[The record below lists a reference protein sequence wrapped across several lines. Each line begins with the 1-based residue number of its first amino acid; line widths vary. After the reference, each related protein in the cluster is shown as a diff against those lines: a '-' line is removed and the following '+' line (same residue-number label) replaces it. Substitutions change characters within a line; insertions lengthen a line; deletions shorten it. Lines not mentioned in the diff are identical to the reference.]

1 MFGKKK
7 REEDNFEEFEE
18 YSSDEGYEPQFPENR
33 DPDAYDEP
41 MDEAEYYPEES
52 GYDEYEET
60 YDGEE
65 AYDNEAYEEES
76 SWARDDEEYDEDYDE
91 EPEDKPE
98 PRSIFRPETRKPNFV
113 VSVLLNTIRVLIVI
127 VVLAGVAGLGALAG
141 IAKGYVDTAPELNL
155 VAMDTQAQTSFIYDC
170 NGNLITEYK
179 GTENRVL
186 VSLAAMPKM
195 LRNAFIAVEDARFY
209 SHNGV
214 DLKRIVGA
222 LVFNL
227 TSSSTQGGSTITQQ
241 LIKNTLL
248 SSEQSYKR
256 KIQEAYLALQLEN
269 RYTKDQ
275 ILETYL
281 NTIFLGENYY
291 GVQVAAQGYFGKNL
305 GELSIRECAILA
317 GTTNNPYYY
326 NPRRN
331 LYTRKS
337 DEKDYAAVTNN
348 RTNYVLRCMYENQ
361 FITKEQYEEALNP
374 ATAHVLQE
382 APSSGDS
389 MYKYPHYVEYAV
401 KEVVNIFL
409 ELNGL
414 EDNATNRAAM
424 ENKLRTGGYR
434 VKLAIDPNIQ
444 ETVETTLQNWSKYP
458 SLRDPSDK
466 VFRTKN
472 SDGTYTETIE
482 PQAACA
488 VLDYRT
494 GELKAIVGSRTEVT
508 ARKTLNRATD
518 MKMPVG
524 SSIKPIAVYAPALE
538 LGCSPATVVYNMPIP
553 ISGWKDSKGN
563 DSWPKNYGGG
573 GYVGPETLRTAMAKS
588 HNTSAASTL
597 MSYVGVERSV
607 DFLHRLGIDDG
618 HIDATPFGLSLGSSG
633 ITPLQ
638 MTVAFGV
645 LANGG
650 VYQEPISV
658 LGISDS
664 ANHVVWDGHQ
674 HQERRKVF
682 SPSTSWLIVDMLK
695 TAVQSG
701 TGTSAKISGQ
711 IVGGKTGTN
720 SDQKG
725 VFFSGMTGYY
735 ASALWVGHDNYKALS
750 SKSTGS
756 GAAAPLWQA
765 YMSKIHQGL
774 DKKDILDGNPSD
786 YGLVKVTTCA
796 VSGQLA
802 TDACRN
808 DAMGY
813 GVVTDWWAKGTEP
826 TVNCQMHTNMTVCAE
841 SGMPPS
847 PNCPYTVTRGVVT
860 IPTGHPLYNLLGQY
874 QSVIEEYL
882 GSTAVTSNTVCT
894 LHSGFYQQPTMPD
907 QFPGYDQGG
916 YQGGYDQGSYDQ
928 GGSDQSFADA
938 RQVLTMAETMMAS
951 MDPNS
956 EQYRAIQNAADYLR
970 MLIGGGGAN
979 QSDVMSAMQTLTQAM
994 GGIY

>member
-7 REEDNFEEFEE
+7 REAELEELEDYASEQGPAPFFPGSDCPETE
-18 YSSDEGYEPQFPENR
+18 YDPE
-33 DPDAYDEP
+33 YDEF
-41 MDEAEYYPEES
+41 AED
-52 GYDEYEET
+52 GYAQAEGGWGAEDDEYEE
-60 YDGEE
+60 
-65 AYDNEAYEEES
+65 
-76 SWARDDEEYDEDYDE
+76 
-91 EPEDKPE
+91 EPAEKPE

-113 VSVLLNTIRVLIVI
+113 VSVLLNTVRVLIVLA
-127 VVLAGVAGLGALAG
+127 VLAGVAGLGALAG

-155 VAMDTQAQTSFIYDC
+155 VALDTQAQTSFIYDS
-170 NGNLITEYK
+170 NNNLITEYK

-186 VSLAAMPKM
+186 VSLDAMPKR

-209 SHNGV
+209 SHSGV

-222 LVFNL
+222 FVFNL
-227 TSSSTQGGSTITQQ
+227 TSSGTQGGSTITQQ

-256 KIQEAYLALQLEN
+256 KIQEAYLALQLEIK
-269 RYTKDQ
+269 YTKDE
-275 ILETYL
+275 ILECYL
-281 NTIFLGENYY
+281 NTIYLGENYY
-291 GVQVAAQGYFGKNL
+291 GVQVAAQGYFGKEL
-305 GELSIRECAILA
+305 GDLTLRECAILA

-331 LYTRKS
+331 LYSRRS

-348 RTNYVLRCMYENQ
+348 RTDYVLRCMYENQ
-361 FITKEQYEEALNP
+361 FITREEYEAALDP
-374 ATAHVLQE
+374 ATAQVLPE
-382 APSSGDS
+382 APVSGDG
-389 MYKYPHYVEYAV
+389 MYPYAHYVEYAV
-401 KEVVNIFL
+401 KEVVGILL

-414 EDNATNRAAM
+414 EDNAANRTAM
-424 ENKLRTGGYR
+424 ENKFRTGGYS
-434 VKLAIDPNIQ
+434 VKLAIDPTIQ
-444 ETVETTLQNWSKYP
+444 ETVESTLQNWSKYP

-466 VFRTKN
+466 VYRTRN
-472 SDGTYTETIE
+472 SDGTFTETVE

-494 GELKAIVGSRTEVT
+494 GELKAIVGSRTPVT
-508 ARKTLNRATD
+508 AKKTLNRATD

-538 LGCSPATVVYNMPIP
+538 LGRSPASVVYNMPLP
-553 ISGWKDSKGN
+553 ISGWKDARGN
-563 DSWPKNYGGG
+563 DTWPKNYGGA

-588 HNTSAASTL
+588 HNTSAASVL
-597 MSYVGVERSV
+597 MTMVGVDRSV

-664 ANHVVWDGHQ
+664 AGNVVWDGHQ
-674 HQERRKVF
+674 HQDRRRVF
-682 SPSTSWLIVDMLK
+682 SDSTSWLIVDMLK

-711 IVGGKTGTN
+711 VVGGKTGTN

-725 VFFSGMTGYY
+725 VFFAGVTGYY
-735 ASALWVGHDNYKALS
+735 SSALWVGHDNYKALS

-774 DKKDILDGNPSD
+774 EKRDILDGNPAD

-802 TDACRN
+802 TEACRN

-826 TVNCQMHTNMTVCAE
+826 TVSCQMHTVQTVCSE
-841 SGMPPS
+841 SHMPAS
-847 PNCPYTVTRGVVT
+847 QYCPNPVQQGVIT
-860 IPTGHPLYNLLGQY
+860 IPSGHPLYNLLAQY
-874 QSVIEEYL
+874 PDVIAQYL
-882 GSTAVTSNTVCT
+882 GTTAAYSNTVCT
-894 LHSGFYQQPTMPD
+894 LHTEYTQSPEPVYQDPQSTAGAQQMLAMADNMLRTLDPADPK
-907 QFPGYDQGG
+907 
-916 YQGGYDQGSYDQ
+916 YQ
-928 GGSDQSFADA
+928 A
-938 RQVLTMAETMMAS
+938 V
-951 MDPNS
+951 
-956 EQYRAIQNAADYLR
+956 QNAADYLR
-970 MLIGGGGAN
+970 LLLGSETTD
-979 QSDVMSAMQTLTQAM
+979 QSELQNAMDTLTMAM

>member
-7 REEDNFEEFEE
+7 RSPEQAE
-18 YSSDEGYEPQFPENR
+18 YEAYSADEGYQPLFTDAEEPEDYGAADSGAWSDAPEYEE
-33 DPDAYDEP
+33 YDGQE
-41 MDEAEYYPEES
+41 EYEDYEGYD
-52 GYDEYEET
+52 GYDEAP
-60 YDGEE
+60 DGQ
-65 AYDNEAYEEES
+65 ES
-76 SWARDDEEYDEDYDE
+76 TWAVDDDDDEYDE
-91 EPEDKPE
+91 EPEEKPE
-98 PRSIFRPETRKPNFV
+98 RRTIFRPEDRKPNFV
-113 VSVLLNTIRVLIVI
+113 VSVLLNTVRVLIVLA
-127 VVLAGVAGLGALAG
+127 VLAGVAGLGALAG

-155 VAMDTQAQTSFIYDC
+155 VALDSQAQTSFIYDS
-170 NGNLITEYK
+170 NNNLITEYK

-186 VSLAAMPKM
+186 VSLDAMPKR

-209 SHNGV
+209 SHSGV

-222 LVFNL
+222 FVSNL
-227 TSSSTQGGSTITQQ
+227 SSSGTQGGSTITQQ

-256 KIQEAYLALQLEN
+256 KIQEAYLAIQLES
-269 RYTKDQ
+269 RYSKDQ
-275 ILETYL
+275 ILESYL
-281 NTIFLGENYY
+281 NTIYLGENYY
-291 GVQVAAQGYFGKNL
+291 GVQVAAQGYFGKDL
-305 GELSIRECAILA
+305 GDLTLRECAILA
-317 GTTNNPYYY
+317 GATNNPYYY

-337 DEKDYAAVTNN
+337 EDRDYAAVTNN
-348 RTNYVLRCMYENQ
+348 RTDYVLRCMYENQ
-361 FITKEQYEEALNP
+361 YITKEEYEAALDP
-374 ATAHVLQE
+374 ATANVLRE
-382 APSSGDS
+382 APASGDG

-401 KEVVNIFL
+401 KEVVSILL

-414 EDNATNRAAM
+414 EDNAANRTAM
-424 ENKLRTGGYR
+424 ENKFRTGGFS
-434 VKLAIDPNIQ
+434 VKLAIDPAIQ
-444 ETVETTLQNWSKYP
+444 ETVESTLQNWSKYP

-472 SDGTYTETIE
+472 SDGTYTEVIQ

-494 GELKAIVGSRTEVT
+494 GELKAIVGSRNEVT
-508 ARKTLNRATD
+508 AKKTLNRATD

-538 LGCSPATVVYNMPIP
+538 LGRSPASVVYNMPVPIP
-553 ISGWKDSKGN
+553 GWKDAKGN

-597 MSYVGVERSV
+597 MTMVGVERSV

-664 ANHVVWDGHQ
+664 AGHVIWDGHQ

-682 SPSTSWLIVDMLK
+682 SPSTSWMIVDMLK

-711 IVGGKTGTN
+711 VVGGKTGTN

-725 VFFSGMTGYY
+725 VFFSGITGYY

-774 DKKDILDGNPSD
+774 AKKEILEGNPQD
-786 YGLVKVTTCA
+786 YGLVKVTTCV

-802 TDACRN
+802 TEACRN
-808 DAMGY
+808 DVLGY

-826 TVNCQMHTNMTVCAE
+826 TVSCQMHTTQVIC
-841 SGMPPS
+841 SDSKMPAS
-847 PNCPYTVTRGVVT
+847 SYCPHPVQAGVIT
-860 IPTGHPLYNLLGQY
+860 IPSGHPLYNLLAQPQY
-874 QSVIEEYL
+874 KDVIEQYL
-882 GSTAVTSNTVCT
+882 GSSAAYSNTVCT
-894 LHSGFYQQPTMPD
+894 IHNEY
-907 QFPGYDQGG
+907 
-916 YQGGYDQGSYDQ
+916 YQGTEPSGQNPEDP
-928 GGSDQSFADA
+928 QSNAEA
-938 RQVLTMAETMMAS
+938 RQVLAMAES
-951 MDPNS
+951 MLGTLDPTS
-956 EQYRAIQNAADYLR
+956 PKYQAVQNAADYLR
-970 MLIGGGGAN
+970 MLLNSGGS
-979 QSDVMSAMQTLTQAM
+979 QEDILTAMQTLTMAM

>member
-7 REEDNFEEFEE
+7 REEDFEE
-18 YSSDEGYEPQFPENR
+18 YEEFSQEEGYAPLFPEADDADAGYEPADNAQ
-33 DPDAYDEP
+33 YMDEP
-41 MDEAEYYPEES
+41 EY
-52 GYDEYEET
+52 GEYEEA
-60 YDGEE
+60 EPE
-65 AYDNEAYEEES
+65 QQA
-76 SWARDDEEYDEDYDE
+76 SWGADDEEYEYDED
-91 EPEDKPE
+91 PEDKPE

-113 VSVLLNTIRVLIVI
+113 VSVLLNTIRMLIVI

-155 VAMDTQAQTSFIYDC
+155 VALDSQAQTSFIYDS
-170 NGNLITEYK
+170 NGKLITEYK

-186 VSLAAMPKM
+186 VSLDAMPKR

-209 SHNGV
+209 SHSGV
-214 DLKRIVGA
+214 DLKRIAGA
-222 LVFNL
+222 FLSNL
-227 TSSSTQGGSTITQQ
+227 TSSGTQGGSTITQQ

-256 KIQEAYLALQLEN
+256 KIQEAYLALQLES

-275 ILETYL
+275 ILESYL
-281 NTIFLGENYY
+281 NTIYLGENYY

-305 GELSIRECAILA
+305 GELTLRECAILA
-317 GTTNNPYYY
+317 GATNNPYYY

-331 LYTRKS
+331 LYTRKG
-337 DEKDYAAVTNN
+337 EGKDYAAITNN

-361 FITKEQYEEALNP
+361 FITKEQYQEALNP
-374 ATAHVLQE
+374 ETATVLRD
-382 APSSGDS
+382 APVSGNG

-401 KEVVNIFL
+401 KEIVNIFL

-414 EDNATNRAAM
+414 EDNSANRAAM
-424 ENKLRTGGYR
+424 ENKFRTGGYS
-434 VKLAIDPNIQ
+434 VKLAIDTNIQ
-444 ETVETTLQNWSKYP
+444 ETVESTLQNWSKYP

-472 SDGTYTETIE
+472 SDGTYTEVIQ
-482 PQAACA
+482 PQAACV

-494 GELKAIVGSRTEVT
+494 GELKAIVGSRNPVT
-508 ARKTLNRATD
+508 AKKTLNRATD

-538 LGCSPATVVYNMPIP
+538 LGASPASVVYNMPIP

-588 HNTSAASTL
+588 HNTAAASTL
-597 MSYVGVERSV
+597 LTKVGVNRSV
-607 DFLHRLGIDDG
+607 DFLHRMGIDDG

-650 VYQEPISV
+650 KYQEPISV

-664 ANHVVWDGHQ
+664 AGNVVWDGHK
-674 HQERRKVF
+674 HQDTRIVF
-682 SPSTSWLIVDMLK
+682 SASTSWMIVDMLQSV
-695 TAVQSG
+695 VQKG
-701 TGTSAKISGQ
+701 TGTGAKIKGQ
-711 IVGGKTGTN
+711 TVGGKTGTN

-735 ASALWVGHDNYKALS
+735 ASALWIGHDNYKALS

-765 YMSKIHQGL
+765 YMSKIHEGL
-774 DKKDILDGNPSD
+774 PNKEILTGDPSE

-808 DAMGY
+808 DTMGY
-813 GVVTDWWAKGTEP
+813 GTVTDWWAKGTEP
-826 TVNCQMHTNMTVCAE
+826 TVSCQMHTIQNVCSE
-841 SGMPPS
+841 TGMLAS
-847 PNCPYTVTRGVVT
+847 PYCPHPEQRGVIT
-860 IPTGHPLYNLLGQY
+860 IPSGHPLYNLLGQY

-882 GSTAVTSNTVCT
+882 GSTAATSNMVCT
-894 LHSGFYQQPTMPD
+894 LHNEFYQAPAPSNSGD
-907 QFPGYDQGG
+907 
-916 YQGGYDQGSYDQ
+916 S
-928 GGSDQSFADA
+928 QSFPEA
-938 RQVLTMAETMMAS
+938 RQALMLSDSLLSTLDPGSS
-951 MDPNS
+951 MY
-956 EQYRAIQNAADYLR
+956 QAIQNAADYLR
-970 MLIGGGGAN
+970 MLLGADYPN
-979 QSDVMSAMQTLTQAM
+979 EADIMAAVETLTRAM

>member
-7 REEDNFEEFEE
+7 RGEDFEE
-18 YSSDEGYEPQFPENR
+18 YEGFSSEEGYEPLFPENGDSEAEYEPADEYGPADEYEPADEY
-33 DPDAYDEP
+33 DPETYEYTEEGEAYDE
-41 MDEAEYYPEES
+41 
-52 GYDEYEET
+52 
-60 YDGEE
+60 EE
-65 AYDNEAYEEES
+65 A
-76 SWARDDEEYDEDYDE
+76 SWGNDDEMYDE
-91 EPEDKPE
+91 EPEDQPE

-113 VSVLLNTIRVLIVI
+113 VSVLLNTVRMLIVI
-127 VVLAGVAGLGALAG
+127 LVLAGVAGLGALAG

-155 VAMDTQAQTSFIYDC
+155 VALDSQAQTSFIYDS

-186 VSLAAMPKM
+186 VSLDAMPKR

-209 SHNGV
+209 SHSGV
-214 DLKRIVGA
+214 DLKRIAGA
-222 LVFNL
+222 FLSNL
-227 TSSSTQGGSTITQQ
+227 TSSGTQGGSTITQQ

-256 KIQEAYLALQLEN
+256 KIQEAYLALQLES

-275 ILETYL
+275 ILESYL
-281 NTIFLGENYY
+281 NTIYLGENYY
-291 GVQVAAQGYFGKNL
+291 GVQVAAQGYFGKDL
-305 GELSIRECAILA
+305 GDLTLRECAILA
-317 GTTNNPYYY
+317 GATNNPYYY

-337 DEKDYAAVTNN
+337 DEKDYAKVTNN
-348 RTNYVLRCMYENQ
+348 RTDYVLRCMYENQ
-361 FITKEQYEEALNP
+361 FITKEQYQEALDP
-374 ATAHVLQE
+374 ATASVLPE
-382 APSSGDS
+382 APVSGDG

-401 KEVVNIFL
+401 KEIVNIFL

-414 EDNATNRAAM
+414 EDNSTNRAAM
-424 ENKLRTGGYR
+424 ENKFRTGGYR
-434 VKLAIDPNIQ
+434 VKLAIDTNIQ
-444 ETVETTLQNWSKYP
+444 ETVEETLRNWSKYP

-472 SDGTYTETIE
+472 SDGTYTEIIQ

-494 GELKAIVGSRTEVT
+494 GELKAIIGSRTEVT
-508 ARKTLNRATD
+508 AKKTLNRATD

-538 LGCSPATVVYNMPIP
+538 LGASPASVVYNMPVP
-553 ISGWKDSKGN
+553 IAGWKDAKGN

-588 HNTSAASTL
+588 HNTAAASVL
-597 MSYVGVERSV
+597 LSMVGVDRSV
-607 DFLHRLGIDDG
+607 DFLHRLGIDDS

-650 VYQEPISV
+650 VYQDPISV

-664 ANHVVWDGHQ
+664 AGNVVWDGHK
-674 HQERRKVF
+674 HQDRRRVF
-682 SPSTSWLIVDMLK
+682 SESTSWMIVDMLQSV
-695 TAVQSG
+695 VQKG
-701 TGTSAKISGQ
+701 TGTSAKIKGQ
-711 IVGGKTGTN
+711 VVGGKTGTN

-725 VFFSGMTGYY
+725 VFFSGVTGYY
-735 ASALWVGHDNYKALS
+735 ASALWIGHDNYKALS

-774 DKKDILDGNPSD
+774 EKKEILEGNPSD

-802 TDACRN
+802 TEACMN

-813 GVVTDWWAKGTEP
+813 GVVTDWWAKGKEP
-826 TVNCQMHTNMTVCAE
+826 TVSCQMHTIETVC
-841 SGMPPS
+841 SDTGMLAS
-847 PNCPYTVTRGVVT
+847 SYCPHREQRGVVT
-860 IPTGHPLYNLLGQY
+860 IPSNHPLYNLLNGQY

-882 GSTAVTSNTVCT
+882 GSTAGTSGTYCT
-894 LHSGFYQQPTMPD
+894 LHNEYYQDPNPNPAAQD
-907 QFPGYDQGG
+907 
-916 YQGGYDQGSYDQ
+916 S
-928 GGSDQSFADA
+928 QSFAEA
-938 RQVLTMAETMMAS
+938 QQVLALADSMLAS
-951 MDPNS
+951 LDPGS
-956 EQYRAIQNAADYLR
+956 SMYQAIQNAADYLR
-970 MLIGGGGAN
+970 MLIGAEYPN
-979 QSDVMSAMQTLTQAM
+979 QAEIMAAMETLTRAM